1 VEARAA
7 TTVDWQDGDVGV
19 LFQFRQDPADGEPTI
34 AAVAARYG
42 LPESAVDHGYGV
54 VLIDEGEGLWV
65 ALVDD
70 AVAPELQSRLSEG
83 EIAAGAGVFSNP
95 RIEPT
100 GDEDAGADGGDEDP
114 ADRGGEPG

>member
-1 VEARAA
+1 MGA
-7 TTVDWQDGDVGV
+7 

-42 LPESAVDHGYGV
+42 LPESAFDHGYGV

-70 AVAPELQSRLSEG
+70 VVAPELQSRLSEG
-83 EIAAGAGVFSNP
+83 EIAVGAGVFSNP
-95 RIEPT
+95 RIEPA
-100 GDEDAGADGGDEDP
+100 GDEDAGADGRDEGPADRGDEDG
-114 ADRGGEPG
+114 ADDRGGEPG